1 MADFVP
7 TTVNK
12 TAFRDLAVPI
22 ADVTSFNTLVQAVI
36 DDNPFACVGYT
47 TKTGQTVPAVVRN
60 REHYTLMSELPRRRG
75 QTGRDRLAPVP
86 LDRRVQCERRGSPRQ
101 HPPRGRDGRRGRA
114 EQRPA
119 QVPRPVR

>member
-47 TKTGQTVPAVVRN
+47 TKAGQTVPAVVRN

-86 LDRRVQCERRGSPRQ
+86 LDRRGSPRQ